1 MHLHDRYHMQHEFSP
16 IGIYWVYKI
25 QDYIKNYFSLI
36 EALKGKLLKY
46 KVLVLGGYQADLF
59 QLKEKKNLKIE
70 LKIRK
75 M

>member
-1 MHLHDRYHMQHEFSP
+1 MQREFSP

-36 EALKGKLLKY
+36 EALEGKLLKY